1 MNGIGLDCGNATLKL
16 VLLSPEG
23 KFLWEKTASHY
34 GAVVQSARRLLG
46 ELLAAD
52 PGACGCPVVITG
64 NASDRLKAGCNALA
78 VLGEIPAIH
87 LGVRLLAPEA
97 RSAIEIG
104 SQSARFLT
112 GLDQNTPPRFAVNEH
127 CAGGT
132 GSFFEDQMSR
142 LGLKLED
149 YSRLVGQARSIPRLS
164 GRCAVFAKTDII
176 HRQQE
181 GVPTPDILLG
191 LCYAMVRNYKAVIV
205 RGLPVEKPVALCGG
219 IGHNQGVLQAVRE
232 VFGLT
237 EAELILPE
245 KFPYAGAVG
254 AAEAAME
261 TATCSMGELLASL
274 CGGALEGGDHL
285 CRQPALR
292 ILPGTLPSVPAA
304 TGTIPPDGCVLGIDV
319 GSTSTDLVLTG
330 RDGTLID
337 YQYLRTAGDPEGAVR
352 RGLELVPGDYEFTTL
367 RREIQE
373 GRTLEEM
380 EFHWIDPESD
390 RKLQAGMDESA
401 GDKKRAI
408 SCILCRREALEE
420 IKAALAPVEWEADA
434 PYCTFTMPYQ
444 GSTVEGRFFG
454 NEAALSKVPA
464 EWARELVRRL
474 PELDRRGLTLIRPML
489 LATEHEVRCAVKEED
504 FPIVKSRCPA
514 DGVTVREQ
522 TKDFVRERC
531 RTDHAFRQKT
541 LHALQESGI
550 DGWRPVH
557 TGRTSNPSPK
567 EGMHHADAEL

>member
-23 KFLWEKTASHY
+23 TFLWEKTASHY

-64 NASDRLKAGCNALA
+64 NAGDRLKAGCNALA

-219 IGHNQGVLQAVRE
+219 IGHNQGVIQAVRE
-232 VFGLT
+232 VFGLS

-274 CGGALEGGDHL
+274 CGGALEGGNQM

-292 ILPGTLPSVPAA
+292 VLPGTLPSVPAA

-319 GSTSTDLVLTG
+319 GSTSTNLVLVDLKG
-330 RDGTLID
+330 ELLDA
-337 YQYLRTAGDPEGAVR
+337 QYLRTRGDAKNAVR
-352 RGLELVPGDYEFTTL
+352 EGLARGCGEFYIYGGTGGVRLDHTLANLQTLAFLRRHGARGYLYDRDFVYTVLENETLTL
-367 RREIQE
+367 RRQVEWGLVSLFAMSGTQQDV
-373 GRTLEEM
+373 TLEG
-380 EFHWIDPESD
+380 
-390 RKLQAGMDESA
+390 LQYP
-401 GDKKRAI
+401 
-408 SCILCRREALEE
+408 
-420 IKAALAPVEWEADA
+420 LAHADV
-434 PYCTFTMPYQ
+434 T
-444 GSTVEGRFFG
+444 G
-454 NEAALSKVPA
+454 
-464 EWARELVRRL
+464 
-474 PELDRRGLTLIRPML
+474 
-489 LATEHEVRCAVKEED
+489 D
-504 FPIVKSRCPA
+504 FPIGVSNHFIADTARITCGSGLLLVGWQLPPLTETPA
-514 DGVTVREQ
+514 DRSQ
-522 TKDFVRERC
+522 AAPPAR
-531 RTDHAFRQKT
+531 
-541 LHALQESGI
+541 
-550 DGWRPVH
+550 
-557 TGRTSNPSPK
+557 
-567 EGMHHADAEL
+567 